1 MTKKFDVT
9 VITGKYKVR
18 DGVEKNRYQTVGVVL
33 ETRNGLML
41 KLESIPIGWD
51 GWAYLNEPRDWGTD
65 APRERRTATPVQARP
80 ASPADFDDPPF

>member
-9 VITGKYKVR
+9 VITGKYKDR
-18 DGVEKNRYQTVGVVL
+18 DGVDKNRYQTVGVVL

-51 GWAYLNEPRDWGTD
+51 GWAYLNEPREWSD
-65 APRERRTATPVQARP
+65 APRERRGATPSQARQVLP
-80 ASPADFDDPPF
+80 TDFDDPPF